1 MNTNHFSTAT
11 SIVLILTAILAC
23 APSRTD
29 AQEPAQDYYVV
40 DGQKVYLTGS
50 DKYRA
55 LSIKADTRGAFNAA
69 VQRGSVATI
78 LSSPV
83 LDKYNIVLL
92 KQSTSATRSA
102 FDSGVR
108 NLASSAPVEAEFPV
122 YRMGNV
128 DQVLT
133 NEFIVQFSSDAGEE
147 DINAFLDANGAGVV
161 QKSVKITNRYTVRL
175 PGRSSREALSIVNT
189 FHDNELVEFAE
200 PNFIRIFPQ
209 RPKVMPRAE
218 GDASDVSPASP
229 APAAS
234 TTPSPSATI
243 ANDPLF
249 SNQWGLSN
257 AGSPGVAD
265 SDIDAPEAWN
275 VTTGSPQVIIAILD
289 EGVDVLHPD
298 LRDKIVT
305 PYDATDGDDDQQPN
319 DWDGHGTA
327 CAGIAAAS
335 GNNQKGIAG
344 VSWTSRILPVRIAY
358 SMGPGQGW
366 ITTNAIIEDG
376 IRTAVDRG
384 AHVLSN
390 SWGGGSPSN
399 AINSAVDYA
408 LNNNTTVVFAAG
420 NDSGPVSYPAT
431 LSSTR
436 AIIAVSATNEWDEF
450 KTKTSQ
456 DGETWWGSNFG
467 PEVNISAP
475 GVHIVTTDIEGNA
488 GYVNGNYVANFNG
501 TSSATPFVAGG
512 AALLLARHPGATPT
526 QVRDWLQA
534 SANDLGPN
542 GFDDRFGYG
551 RLNVDRAVAFANG
564 QPPQP
569 TLKVTLALDN
579 PEVRLRNGDVT
590 TARATVTRAG
600 LSESGVMVTFTTADP
615 GLATVSPSTVPTNG
629 QGVAEAQVRGET
641 GGLWKTTQ
649 VKATANGDSDTKPVK
664 VPDLPIW
671 VIAFLSALFI
681 MVLAQRLFVIG
692 GIRTG
697 S

>member
-11 SIVLILTAILAC
+11 SIVLILTVTLVC
-23 APSRTD
+23 APLRTD
-29 AQEPAQDYYVV
+29 AQEPGQDYYVV

-50 DKYRA
+50 DEYRA

-69 VQRGSVATI
+69 VERGNVATI
-78 LSSPV
+78 QSSPV
-83 LDKYNIVLL
+83 LDKYDIVLL
-92 KQSTSATRSA
+92 KQNTTVTRSA
-102 FDSGVR
+102 FHSGVQ
-108 NLASSAPVEAEFPV
+108 NLAGSAPVEAEFPV

-128 DQVLT
+128 DQVLP

-147 DINAFLDANGAGVV
+147 DINAFLDANGADVV
-161 QKSVKITNRYTVRL
+161 QKSARITNRYTVTL
-175 PGRSSREALSIVNT
+175 PGRSSREALSIVNA
-189 FHDNELVEFAE
+189 FNDNELVKFAE
-200 PNFIRIFPQ
+200 PNFIRIFPL

-218 GDASDVSPASP
+218 GDTSAVPPASP
-229 APAAS
+229 APEAS
-234 TTPSPSATI
+234 TTPSPSVTI

-265 SDIDAPEAWN
+265 SDIDAPEAWD

-298 LRDKIVT
+298 LRNKIVT

-327 CAGIAAAS
+327 CAGIAAAI
-335 GNNQKGIAG
+335 GNNQEGIAG
-344 VSWTSRILPVRIAY
+344 VSWTAKILPVRIAY

-366 ITTNAIIEDG
+366 ITDDATIEDG

-408 LNNNTTVVFAAG
+408 LNNNRTVVFAAG
-420 NDSGPVSYPAT
+420 NDSGPVFYPAT

-436 AIIAVSATNEWDEF
+436 AIITVSATNEWDEF

-456 DGETWWGSNFG
+456 DGEYWWGSNFG

-488 GYVNGNYVANFNG
+488 GYANGDYVANFNG
-501 TSSATPFVAGG
+501 TSSAAPFVAGG
-512 AALLLARHPGATPT
+512 AALLLAGQPGATPT
-526 QVRDWLQA
+526 QVRDWLQD

-542 GFDDRFGYG
+542 GFDDQFGHG
-551 RLNVDRAVAFANG
+551 RLNVDKAVDLAFG
-564 QPPQP
+564 QPP
-569 TLKVTLALDN
+569 LKVKLAIDN
-579 PEVRLRNGDVT
+579 PGVRLRNGDVT

-600 LSESGVMVTFTTADP
+600 SPQSGVSVTFTTADP
-615 GLATVSPSTVPTNG
+615 NLATILLPRTVPTNG

-641 GGLWKTTQ
+641 SGLPKTTQ
-649 VKATANGDSDTKPVK
+649 VKATANGDSATKPVK
-664 VPDLPIW
+664 VPNLPIW
-671 VIAFLSALFI
+671 AIAFLSALFI
-681 MVLAQRLFVIG
+681 MVLARRLFV
-692 GIRTG
+692 
-697 S
+697 